1 LWGACSSVLRA
12 STRRWWR
19 RALQSLGA
27 RGRGECRDVARMAII
42 CASTTLT
49 IELFVRFEEQLI
61 LSIDWFEMK
70 SQLETTTAQDLL
82 EDRKARLP
90 PSRLDVVDDGTRY
103 PRRHG
108 ELRNTE
114 VGSDAGAADE
124 CRSKLA

>member
-1 LWGACSSVLRA
+1 
-12 STRRWWR
+12 
-19 RALQSLGA
+19 
-27 RGRGECRDVARMAII
+27 MAII

-61 LSIDWFEMK
+61 LSVDRFELK
-70 SQLETTTAQDLL
+70 PQLETTTAQDLL

-90 PSRLDVVDDGTRY
+90 SSRLDVVDDGTRY

-108 ELRNTE
+108 ELRNAE
-114 VGSDAGAADE
+114 VGSYAGAADE